1 MSTAAL
7 NQEGGSSSTKLAA
20 SGALAGL
27 AGGLVFGM
35 MMWMMGM
42 LPMVGMLVRQENSAF
57 GFVVHMAI
65 SAFLGALYGII
76 AGRFALKW
84 TTALVGGIIYG
95 IVWWVLG
102 SLVMMPLMLGMT
114 QMVFQ
119 IGQPQLFSLVGH
131 IIFGVVTALVF
142 IPLAKRN

>member
-1 MSTAAL
+1 MTAATIDQ
-7 NQEGGSSSTKLAA
+7 NSSKSSSKLAV
-20 SGALAGL
+20 SGAFAGL

-42 LPMVGMLVRQENSAF
+42 LPMVGMLVRQENSAV
-57 GFVVHMAI
+57 GFIVHMTI
-65 SAFLGALYGII
+65 SAFLGAVYGLI

-84 TTALVGGIIYG
+84 TTALVGGILYG
-95 IVWWVLG
+95 IIWWVLG
-102 SLVMMPLMLGMT
+102 ALVMMPLMLGMT

-119 IGQPQLFSLVGH
+119 IGQPQLFSLMGH
-131 IIFGVVTALVF
+131 IIFGVVTAFVF